1 MDSDIDK
8 ELSWLFSIILIIGLI
23 IGAEYI
29 SYDSCQSKA
38 TIMGVDYSWGPID
51 GCEIKKK

>member
-1 MDSDIDK
+1 MDPEIDK

-29 SYDSCQSKA
+29 SYDS
-38 TIMGVDYSWGPID
+38 
-51 GCEIKKK
+51 

>member
-1 MDSDIDK
+1 MDPEIDK

-29 SYDSCQSKA
+29 SYDSCQTKA
-38 TIMGVDYSWGPID
+38 TIMGVDYNWGLID

>member
-1 MDSDIDK
+1 MDPETDK

-29 SYDSCQSKA
+29 SYDSCQTKA
-38 TIMGVDYSWGPID
+38 TIMSVDYNWGPID